1 MPLRNP
7 AARLITRLPNRGA
20 VLPWLVLALALGLTT
35 LVWRF
40 NVETIEH
47 EALEHFNHRA
57 EQIETAIRN
66 RMQAYQLLLQGGA
79 ALFAASREVSRE
91 EWRAYVGNLHL
102 SIHYPGILGMGYA
115 GLVPAAR
122 RDAHIHEVRA
132 EGFPQYT
139 VWPEGERAE
148 YSAIVYLEPF
158 SARNQRAFGYDMTS
172 EPVRQ
177 AAMRRARDSGLPSLS
192 GKVRL
197 VQEDG
202 VEEQNGFLLY
212 VPAYRHGASPASRE
226 QRRDAMHGWVYAPYR
241 MDDLMRDI
249 LGGKG
254 KLDLDLEI
262 FDGEGVSEA
271 AELYDSDQS
280 GRLFR
285 THAHTPFASRTS
297 QLDLGGH
304 TWTLVMHTL
313 PGFES
318 HTHSLQPRLVLVAGA
333 LFSLLLFALTRN
345 LINTRVRAEE
355 MAREK
360 TAALV
365 ESEFRYRQMFES
377 NQSVKLI
384 IDPADGRIVEANPA
398 AAGYY
403 GYPLEHLTAMKV
415 SDINILPPEALSA
428 EMAEAKAARRLYFNF
443 KHRLASGE
451 IRDVEVFTGPVREG
465 GRTLLYSV
473 IHDVTALN
481 QALAEQRA
489 LLDNAVVGIAHLR
502 DRHFVWINQK
512 FEQMFGYSP
521 GELVGQS
528 VRLIYAHQMDAD
540 EVGAEGYTALA
551 QGKHYQTERLL
562 RRKDGA
568 TFWVYLSGKLLD
580 PENPRG
586 GSIWILLDISAQRAA
601 QNALLTRTEELRYLS
616 LHDPLTGLYNR
627 RHMDEALV
635 REVLLAQRKQR
646 SLTAIMLDIDHFK
659 HFNDQF
665 GHEAGDE
672 VLREIG
678 KLLASQV
685 RETDIACRYGGE
697 EFLLLL
703 PESTLGTAIERAEM
717 LRRKTSALH
726 LTYQG
731 RDLGRI
737 TLSLGVAELP
747 DHALTADAL
756 VNAADAALY
765 QAKAAGRDRVMAYQ
779 QADAR

>member
-1 MPLRNP
+1 MRSK
-7 AARLITRLPNRGA
+7 A
-20 VLPWLVLALALGLTT
+20 LPWLVLALALGMT
-35 LVWRF
+35 LLAWRF
-40 NVETIEH
+40 NVTTVEH
-47 EALEHFNHRA
+47 EAREQFERRA
-57 EQIETAIRN
+57 DQIETAIHN
-66 RMQAYQLLLQGGA
+66 RMRTYQLLLQGGA
-79 ALFAASREVSRE
+79 ALFAATREVSRE
-91 EWRAYVGNLHL
+91 EWRTYVESLNI

-115 GLVPAAR
+115 RLVPAPQR
-122 RDAHIHEVRA
+122 EAHVHEVRA

-158 SARNQRAFGYDMTS
+158 NARNQRAFGYDMTS

-177 AAMRRARDSGLPSLS
+177 AAMARARASGLPSLS

-202 VEEQNGFLLY
+202 VAEQNGFLLY
-212 VPAYRHGASPASRE
+212 VPVYRHGAPPNSRAH
-226 QRRDAMHGWVYAPYR
+226 RHDALSGWVYAPYR
-241 MDDLMRDI
+241 MNDLMRGI
-249 LGGKG
+249 LGSATIP
-254 KLDLDLEI
+254 DLDLEI
-262 FDGEGVSEA
+262 FDGEQVSET
-271 AELYDSDQS
+271 AELYDSDAS
-280 GRLFR
+280 ARLFR
-285 THAHTPFASRTS
+285 AHPHTPFASRIR
-297 QLDLGGH
+297 QLELGGR

-318 HTHSLQPRLVLVAGA
+318 HTRSLQPRLVLAAGA

-345 LINTRVRAEE
+345 LINTRARAEA

-360 TAALV
+360 TAALE

-398 AAGYY
+398 AASYY
-403 GYPLEHLTAMKV
+403 GYPLEHLTAMKM

-428 EMAEAKAARRLYFNF
+428 EMAAAKAARRLYFNF

-473 IHDVTALN
+473 IHDVTARN

-512 FEQMFGYSP
+512 FEQMFGYRP

-540 EVGAEGYTALA
+540 KVGAEGYAALA

-580 PENPRG
+580 PEDPRG

-601 QNALLTRTEELRYLS
+601 QNALLARTEELRELS
-616 LHDPLTGLYNR
+616 LHDPLTGLFNR
-627 RHMDEALV
+627 RHMDEVLA
-635 REVLLAQRKQR
+635 REVLLARRKQR

-703 PESTLGTAIERAEM
+703 PESTLETAVERAESLCRM
-717 LRRKTSALH
+717 SRELKLSH
-726 LTYQG
+726 QG
-731 RDLGRI
+731 RDLGSV

-747 DHALTADAL
+747 EHALTGDAL

-765 QAKAAGRDRVMAYQ
+765 QAKAAGRDRVVVHQ
-779 QADAR
+779 RADAA